1 MIPGEVRK
9 RIHQELD
16 RIERDHDVRILFAVE
31 SGSRPWGFPSPDS
44 DYDVRFVYV
53 RPLSWY
59 VRLSVGRDVIERPII
74 DDLDIGGWD
83 LRKAMNL
90 LIRANPSLIEWLSSP
105 IIYREGREAVAIRE
119 LAEASPHR
127 HSARHHYRALAW
139 NNYSRYITGRGSVKL
154 KKYMYCIRPAAA
166 LRWLRTRPD
175 RVPMD
180 FPSLLAGVTF
190 EADLQQAVDALLAL
204 KMNSSELG
212 EGSRIPAIDSFVEFE
227 VAGAEHSGGP
237 PAEDPRFRERAEA
250 LFQAIVFGLDAAD

>member
-1 MIPGEVRK
+1 MIPNEVRQ

-16 RIERDHDVRILFAVE
+16 GIERDHDVRILFAVE
-31 SGSRPWGFPSPDS
+31 SGSRAWGFASPDS

-59 VRLSVGRDVIERPII
+59 VRLSAGHDVIERPII

-83 LRKAMNL
+83 LRKALNL
-90 LIRANPSLIEWLSSP
+90 LVRANPALIEWLSSP
-105 IIYREGREAVAIRE
+105 MVYREGREAGLIRE

-127 HSARHHYRALAW
+127 HSAHHHYRALAS
-139 NNYSRYITGRGSVKL
+139 NNYSRYIAGRESVKL

-166 LRWLRTRPD
+166 LRWLRTRLD

-204 KMNSSELG
+204 KMNTPELG
-212 EGSRIPAIDSFVEFE
+212 EGPRIPAIDSFVEFE
-227 VAGAEHSGGP
+227 VGCAQDPGGAPAGDSA
-237 PAEDPRFRERAEA
+237 FRERAEA
-250 LFQAIVFGLDAAD
+250 LFQAIVLGRDGAG